1 MLCNG
6 SKEEKSWQHIHFPKN
21 LWHLSLW
28 NQSLFFIWLWCS
40 CFCNKKQITEQV
52 MIGILFFFFKAETS
66 IMLVQQEAKSAP
78 PGLEIWHHIQQGQTD
93 TRGLTMHLS
102 PPYSQPQ
109 GASAS
114 VREGVSVWGT
124 HRRTNTLTSHGSH
137 KPKKMSTHSF
147 KLTPRHTVLS
157 LTANLLTTMGQ
168 QAPFFVLFHWAITIT
183 KLK

>member
-1 MLCNG
+1 MA
-6 SKEEKSWQHIHFPKN
+6 P
-21 LWHLSLW
+21 
-28 NQSLFFIWLWCS
+28 QSLESIIVFHMI
-40 CFCNKKQITEQV
+40 V
-52 MIGILFFFFKAETS
+52 MLLFLQQKTNYRTSHDWNSFFFFFKAETS

-168 QAPFFVLFHWAITIT
+168 QAPFFVLFTER
-183 KLK
+183 LQ

>member
-1 MLCNG
+1 MDQKRKSPGNTYIFLKICGTSVFGINHCF
-6 SKEEKSWQHIHFPKN
+6 SYDCDAPVFATKNKLQNKSW
-21 LWHLSLW
+21 LE
-28 NQSLFFIWLWCS
+28 FF
-40 CFCNKKQITEQV
+40 
-52 MIGILFFFFKAETS
+52 FFFFKAETS

-93 TRGLTMHLS
+93 ARGLTMHLS

-168 QAPFFVLFHWAITIT
+168 QAPFFVLFTER
-183 KLK
+183 LQ